1 MVCDRELE
9 KMAGNTLMPKDW
21 SRVFNRGADIKIFR
35 LRIVSRNEE
44 ETARILIVNTGWIH
58 ETAGTRWFKCFWQLS
73 NLERAKIIGQRHEI
87 VFLQKADHFLLAALI
102 GFQER
107 CLIRRNVRAA
117 RRVGIS
123 QFGIRQERL
132 QCQIARQLRTAIH
145 FHLRPTQM
153 Q

>member
-1 MVCDRELE
+1 MVRDRELE

-21 SRVFNRGADIKIFR
+21 PRIFNRRANVKVFR

-44 ETARILIVNTGWIH
+44 ETGRIFIVNTGWIH
-58 ETAGTRWFKCFWQLS
+58 ETARTRWFKCFWQLS

-87 VFLQKADHFLLAALI
+87 VFLQKADHFMLADLI

-117 RRVGIS
+117 HLVGIS
-123 QFGIRQERL
+123 QFGIRQE
-132 QCQIARQLRTAIH
+132 
-145 FHLRPTQM
+145 
-153 Q
+153 